1 MIMCIADDDTI
12 HVVARYVSG
21 RKKGLRT
28 EDAIRDAMNEAGRAV
43 IFTSI
48 ILVIGFST
56 MLFGAL
62 TPFINI
68 GMFTAV
74 IMGLALIGDLIVL
87 PALFYIFDSDESIIS
102 NKKMAQN

>member
-1 MIMCIADDDTI
+1 LGT
-12 HVVARYVSG
+12 
-21 RKKGLRT
+21 
-28 EDAIRDAMNEAGRAV
+28 DALVRDAMNEAGRAV

-68 GMFTAV
+68 GIFTAV

-87 PALFYIFDSDESIIS
+87 PALLYIFDNDKNELIDSGV
-102 NKKMAQN
+102 AAT